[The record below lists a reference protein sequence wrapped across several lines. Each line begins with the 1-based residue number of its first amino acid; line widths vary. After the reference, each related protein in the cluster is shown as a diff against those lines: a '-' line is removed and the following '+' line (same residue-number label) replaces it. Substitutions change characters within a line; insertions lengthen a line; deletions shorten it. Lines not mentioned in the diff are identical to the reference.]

1 MKKYANQINKPRK
14 TISTRK
20 EPQISLFELT
30 DDDVLDEKLDNELKE
45 AVVEVRKIS
54 VALAVTAFF
63 ELTL

>member
-14 TISTRK
+14 TIFTRK